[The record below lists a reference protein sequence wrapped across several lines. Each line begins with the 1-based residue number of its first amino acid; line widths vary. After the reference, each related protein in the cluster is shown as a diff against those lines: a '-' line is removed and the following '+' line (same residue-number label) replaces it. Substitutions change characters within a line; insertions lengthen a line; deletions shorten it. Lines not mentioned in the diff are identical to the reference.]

1 MRIFLTVA
9 IVALLTSVAY
19 AQRDERGAAKWDPPP
34 KVDENAYRDAV
45 NRIPD
50 GKSTSDPWG
59 TVRPAEVDNKKKK
72 N

>member
-1 MRIFLTVA
+1 MRFFLTVA
-9 IVALLTSVAY
+9 IFALLTSAAY
-19 AQRDERGAAKWDPPP
+19 AQREDKGAAKWDPPP

-50 GKSTSDPWG
+50 KKGASDPWG
-59 TVRPAEVDNKKKK
+59 TVRPAEVDSKKKK